1 MILEIFI
8 HTIVVDILT
17 QYDKE
22 SIHALGRPSS

>member
-22 SIHALGRPSS
+22 SIMH